1 MENTL
6 DSSHA
11 VQDDK
16 GENMKVI
23 FLKDVSGE
31 GNTGEVK
38 EVRKGYARNFL
49 LPQGLALAATPA
61 VIKQVELRLQREIS
75 AEIVDRAKLVELAQ
89 QIEGSEVH
97 LQTRIGAGDRLFGSV
112 TAADI
117 AEELNRVISQSAP
130 ETTSLIDKR
139 IIDIGKPIRQAGS
152 YEVTVKLAKDLKP
165 RVTVVVEQGT
175 A

>member
-1 MENTL
+1 M
-6 DSSHA
+6 
-11 VQDDK
+11 V
-16 GENMKVI
+16 G
-23 FLKDVSGE
+23 LKYDIK
-31 GNTGEVK
+31 EVK
-38 EVRKGYARNFL
+38 SGYARNFL

-61 VIKQVELRLQREIS
+61 VMKQVESRLQSERSGEI
-75 AEIVDRAKLVELAQ
+75 IDKAKLVELAQ

-97 LQTRIGAGDRLFGSV
+97 VQTRIGAGDRLFGSV

-117 AEELNRVISQSAP
+117 ADELNRVISHSDP
-130 ETTSLIDKR
+130 ETKNLIDKR

>member
-1 MENTL
+1 
-6 DSSHA
+6 
-11 VQDDK
+11 
-16 GENMKVI
+16 MKVI

-31 GNTGEVK
+31 GKTGEVK

-49 LPQGLALAATPA
+49 LPQGLALSATPT
-61 VIKQVELRLQREIS
+61 VMKQVESRLQREKS
-75 AEIVDRAKLVELAQ
+75 GEIVDKAKLVALAQ

-117 AEELNRVISQSAP
+117 AEELNRGISHSDP
-130 ETTSLIDKR
+130 ETKNLIDKR

-165 RVTVVVEQGT
+165 LVTVVVEQQK